1 MGCVANVKRRMIK
14 VALAGNPNVGKSVIF
29 NNLTGAHQHVGN
41 WPGKTVDKKE
51 GFHRVDDK
59 VIYIVD
65 LPGTYSLTALSVEEM
80 IARDY
85 IIYERPDVVVDI
97 VDASN
102 LERNLYLTMQLLE
115 LGANVVV
122 ALNKIDLAE
131 KAGMRIDH
139 RKLEEELG
147 VPVIPT
153 IAPKKKGMKELV
165 EKIIELVEGNPRGY
179 SGKTLCYEP
188 RVERFIE
195 RLQGEVASREEITKL
210 LNPRWV
216 AIKLLEGDE
225 DVIKK
230 LSEIEGGREVIKK
243 GMKLREEMSRE
254 LGDPEV
260 VIADARYTVI
270 KDIVSRTVGE
280 LKRLTASDLLDSVL
294 LDKYL
299 GIPIFFVILW
309 WWFQIAFIGSA
320 PFCDILGDGFAALG
334 EVLTGITGHPFIDYL
349 FFGEYGI
356 IQGIGAVLSFVPL
369 IMLLYF
375 ILSLLEDSGYMAR
388 AAFVMEKAMRKVGLS
403 GRTIIP
409 MIMGFGC
416 NVPAVY
422 ATRIIPDENDRMIA
436 ILTNPLMLCGAR
448 LVFFSAIAAAFYGA
462 YAGDILF
469 SLYALGVVLAFMVA
483 TILRKTFFRGRASP
497 FVLELPAY
505 QKPSFKVAAVRM
517 WDRGSMYLR
526 KAVGII
532 LIGLLIIGVLTATD
546 AETLTFTTDPE
557 RSLVAAFGRSLAPIF
572 TPLNWDWRFV
582 VAMIFGF
589 VAKEIV
595 LGASAMLYG
604 AGEEEI
610 ASRLASLYNPIVMY
624 GYMTFILIYIP
635 CIVTIAAIRQETG
648 SWKWTIFAVVY
659 GLILAYIVNLLIV
672 TLGHLLLG

>member
-1 MGCVANVKRRMIK
+1 
-14 VALAGNPNVGKSVIF
+14 
-29 NNLTGAHQHVGN
+29 
-41 WPGKTVDKKE
+41 
-51 GFHRVDDK
+51 
-59 VIYIVD
+59 IV
-65 LPGTYSLTALSVEEM
+65 
-80 IARDY
+80 
-85 IIYERPDVVVDI
+85 
-97 VDASN
+97 
-102 LERNLYLTMQLLE
+102 Q
-115 LGANVVV
+115 
-122 ALNKIDLAE
+122 
-131 KAGMRIDH
+131 
-139 RKLEEELG
+139 
-147 VPVIPT
+147 
-153 IAPKKKGMKELV
+153 
-165 EKIIELVEGNPRGY
+165 
-179 SGKTLCYEP
+179 
-188 RVERFIE
+188 
-195 RLQGEVASREEITKL
+195 L

-230 LSEIEGGREVIKK
+230 LSEIEGGEEIIER
-243 GMKLREEMSRE
+243 GAKLREEMSRE

-260 VIADARYTVI
+260 VIADARYAVI
-270 KDIVSRTVGE
+270 KDIVSRAVGE
-280 LKRLTASDLLDSVL
+280 LKRLTASDLLDHVL

-309 WWFQIAFIGSA
+309 WWFQMAFIGSA

-334 EVLTGITGHPFIDYL
+334 EALTGITGHPFIDYL

-356 IQGIGAVLSFVPL
+356 IQGIGTVLSFVPL

-375 ILSLLEDSGYMAR
+375 ILALLEDSGYMAR

-403 GRTIIP
+403 GRSIIP

-422 ATRIIPDENDRMIA
+422 ATRIIPEESDRLVA

-448 LVFFSAIAAAFYGA
+448 LIFFSAIASAFYGA

-483 TILRKTFFRGRASP
+483 IILRKTFFRGRVSP

-526 KAVGII
+526 KALGII

-557 RSLVAAFGRSLAPIF
+557 RSLVAALGRSLAPIF

-610 ASRLASLYNPIVMY
+610 ASRLASLYNPIDMY

-635 CIVTIAAIRQETG
+635 CIATIAAIRQETR
-648 SWKWTIFAVVY
+648 SWKWTVFTVVY

>member
-1 MGCVANVKRRMIK
+1 M
-14 VALAGNPNVGKSVIF
+14 
-29 NNLTGAHQHVGN
+29 
-41 WPGKTVDKKE
+41 
-51 GFHRVDDK
+51 
-59 VIYIVD
+59 
-65 LPGTYSLTALSVEEM
+65 
-80 IARDY
+80 
-85 IIYERPDVVVDI
+85 
-97 VDASN
+97 
-102 LERNLYLTMQLLE
+102 
-115 LGANVVV
+115 
-122 ALNKIDLAE
+122 
-131 KAGMRIDH
+131 
-139 RKLEEELG
+139 
-147 VPVIPT
+147 
-153 IAPKKKGMKELV
+153 
-165 EKIIELVEGNPRGY
+165 
-179 SGKTLCYEP
+179 
-188 RVERFIE
+188 
-195 RLQGEVASREEITKL
+195 
-210 LNPRWV
+210 
-216 AIKLLEGDE
+216 
-225 DVIKK
+225 
-230 LSEIEGGREVIKK
+230 
-243 GMKLREEMSRE
+243 
-254 LGDPEV
+254 
-260 VIADARYTVI
+260 
-270 KDIVSRTVGE
+270 
-280 LKRLTASDLLDSVL
+280 
-294 LDKYL
+294 
-299 GIPIFFVILW
+299 
-309 WWFQIAFIGSA
+309 AFIGSA

-334 EVLTGITGHPFIDYL
+334 EALTGITGHPFIDYL

-375 ILSLLEDSGYMAR
+375 ILALLEDSGYMAR

-422 ATRIIPDENDRMIA
+422 ATRIIPEESDRLVA

-469 SLYALGVVLAFMVA
+469 SLYALGVALAFMVA
-483 TILRKTFFRGRASP
+483 IILRKTFFRRRVSP

-526 KAVGII
+526 KALGVI
-532 LIGLLIIGVLTATD
+532 LIGLLIIGILTATD

-557 RSLVAAFGRSLAPIF
+557 RSLVAALGKSLAPIF

-610 ASRLASLYNPIVMY
+610 ASRLASLYNPIDMY

-659 GLILAYIVNLLIV
+659 GLILAYIVNFLIV

>member
-1 MGCVANVKRRMIK
+1 MAHVKRRMIK

-51 GFHRVDDK
+51 GFHRLDDK

-85 IIYERPDVVVDI
+85 IIYEKPDVVVDI

-102 LERNLYLTMQLLE
+102 LERNLYLTMQLIE
-115 LGANVVV
+115 LGANVII
-122 ALNKIDLAE
+122 ALNKVDLAE
-131 KAGMRIDH
+131 KAGMKIDP

-153 IAPKKKGMKELV
+153 IAPKKKGMRELV
-165 EKIIELVEGNPRGY
+165 EKIIELAEKRSKVHD
-179 SGKTLCYEP
+179 GKMLRYESS
-188 RVERFIE
+188 VERFIE
-195 RLQGEVASREEITKL
+195 KLRGEIVSKKKL
-210 LNPRWV
+210 VKLFNPRWV
-216 AIKLLEGDE
+216 AIRLLEGDE

-230 LSEIEGGREVIKK
+230 LSEIEGGEEIVKK
-243 GMKLREEMSRE
+243 AAKLRKEMSAE

-260 VIADARYTVI
+260 AIADARYAVI
-270 KDIVSRTVGE
+270 KSIVSRAVGE
-280 LKRLTASDLLDSVL
+280 LKRLTASDLLDNVL
-294 LDKYL
+294 IDKYL

-309 WWFQIAFIGSA
+309 WWFQMAFIGST
-320 PFCDILGDGFAALG
+320 PFCDILGEGFAALG
-334 EVLTGITGHPFIDYL
+334 EALTGLTGNPFLDYL

-356 IQGIGAVLSFVPL
+356 IQGIGVVLSFVPL
-369 IMLLYF
+369 IMFLYF

-388 AAFVMEKAMRKVGLS
+388 AAFVMEKAMRKMGLS

-416 NVPAVY
+416 NVPAIY
-422 ATRIIPDENDRMIA
+422 ATRIIPEENDRMIA

-448 LVFFSAIAAAFYGA
+448 LIFFSAIAAAFFGT
-462 YAGDILF
+462 YAGDVLF
-469 SLYALGVVLAFMVA
+469 SLYALGIILAFAVA
-483 TILRKTFFRGRASP
+483 LILRKTLFRGAVSP

-505 QKPSFKVAAVRM
+505 QKPSFKVAAIRM

-526 KAVGII
+526 KALGVI
-532 LIGLLIIGVLTATD
+532 LIGLLIIGILTATD
-546 AETLTFTTDPE
+546 AETFTFTTDPE
-557 RSLVAAFGRSLAPIF
+557 RSLVAALGRSLAPIF
-572 TPLNWDWRFV
+572 TPLNWDWRLI

-610 ASRLASLYNPIVMY
+610 ASKLANLYNPIDMY

-648 SWKWTIFAVVY
+648 SWKWTIFTVAY
-659 GLILAYIVNLLIV
+659 GLMLAYIINLLIV
-672 TLGHLLLG
+672 TLGHLILG